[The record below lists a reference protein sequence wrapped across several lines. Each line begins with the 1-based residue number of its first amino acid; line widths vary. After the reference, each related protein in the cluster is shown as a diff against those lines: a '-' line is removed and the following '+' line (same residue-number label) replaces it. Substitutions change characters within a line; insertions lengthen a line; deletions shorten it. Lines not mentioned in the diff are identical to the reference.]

1 VICACPC
8 THIPSL
14 HACSMLTR
22 WPFCHRSLCG
32 RIFESK
38 IISHSGAESAGR
50 ASDRRRGRGG
60 GREAAARGCRRSVL
74 LPCSARRCPARKPP
88 MHELCRCTCVSG
100 RVPSV
105 GFHNYI
111 VIFSNARGLRPD
123 NSRSIFEFPENAVDI
138 AQSRHVGCA
147 ERNGHGDGSS
157 VRIVDRASTL
167 SSYDMGEAYQ
177 GSNSPEAA
185 ADTRI

>member
-1 VICACPC
+1 MRPPLHSPC
-8 THIPSL
+8 TFARLLNADRMPL
-14 HACSMLTR
+14 CRRSML
-22 WPFCHRSLCG
+22 G
-32 RIFESK
+32 RILESK
-38 IISHSGAESAGR
+38 HISHIDVESASR
-50 ASDRRRGRGG
+50 ACDPRRGRGRA
-60 GREAAARGCRRSVL
+60 REALARGRGRFVSWS
-74 LPCSARRCPARKPP
+74 CSARRRPARKPP
-88 MHELCRCTCVSG
+88 MHALCRCACVSG

-111 VIFSNARGLRPD
+111 VIFSNARGLRPY

-138 AQSRHVGCA
+138 APSRHVGCA

-167 SSYDMGEAYQ
+167 SSYGMGEACQ

>member
-1 VICACPC
+1 MRCARPC
-8 THIPSL
+8 TALAPL
-14 HACSMLTR
+14 HARSMLTR
-22 WPFCHRSLCG
+22 LPLCRRPLLG
-32 RIFESK
+32 RIFESND
-38 IISHSGAESAGR
+38 ISHSAVESARR
-50 ASDRRRGRGG
+50 ACDQRRGRA
-60 GREAAARGCRRSVL
+60 RARKAVARGCLRSV
-74 LPCSARRCPARKPP
+74 PAACSVRRCPARKPP
-88 MHELCRCTCVSG
+88 MHALCRCTCVSG

-138 AQSRHVGCA
+138 APSRHAGRA

-157 VRIVDRASTL
+157 VRLVDRASTL
-167 SSYDMGEAYQ
+167 SSYGMGEAYQ